1 MFVKAKYYQI
11 YAFSGQCI
19 QYIGFV
25 YNPIL
30 LYVIIRIQEVK
41 ECGFRLIKIHGFK

>member
-1 MFVKAKYYQI
+1 VFVKAKYYQI

-30 LYVIIRIQEVK
+30 LYGIIRIQGVK
-41 ECGFRLIKIHGFK
+41 ESWVQVIK